1 MSIGIIGAGNLGSNF
16 ARALAGKSIPAMI
29 SSRRGPTGLKELASQ
44 IGPSIRPVSVAD
56 AALADTVLI
65 ALRWVDL
72 ESALRPLPAW
82 NGRIVIDGTNP
93 VAFLEP
99 NSPEARDPENP
110 LGAYGIKAIDLQGQV
125 SSEVFAKLVPG
136 ARVVKAFNHLQVE
149 LLPLPRTAD
158 GQRVLFYSGN
168 DADAKAK
175 VARLIAQLDFL
186 GVDLG
191 PLGVGGRLTQVP
203 GGTLATLNLISVRYS
218 TDVQES

>member
-1 MSIGIIGAGNLGSNF
+1 MTIGIIGAGSLGSNF
-16 ARALAGKSIPAMI
+16 ARALARKDIPVML
-29 SSRRGPTGLKELASQ
+29 SSRRGPNALRELASQ
-44 IGPSIRPVSVAD
+44 IGPSVRPVSVAD

-99 NSPEARDPENP
+99 NSPEARDPQNP
-110 LGAYGIKAIDLQGQV
+110 LAAYGIKAIDLHGQV
-125 SSEVFAKLVPG
+125 SSEVVARLVPG
-136 ARVVKAFNHLQVE
+136 ARLVKAFNHLQVE
-149 LLPLPRTAD
+149 LLPQPRTAD

-175 VARLIAQLDFL
+175 VASLIAQLDFL

-203 GGTLATLNLISVRYS
+203 GGTLATLNLISI
-218 TDVQES
+218 

>member
-1 MSIGIIGAGNLGSNF
+1 MSIGIIGAGNLGSTF
-16 ARALAGKSIPAMI
+16 ARALARKDIPAML
-29 SSRRGPTGLKELASQ
+29 SSRRGPNALRELASQ

-56 AALADTVLI
+56 AALADMVLI

-93 VAFLEP
+93 VAFLDP
-99 NSPEARDPENP
+99 KSPEARDAGNP
-110 LGAYGIKAIDLQGQV
+110 LAAYGIRAIDLQGQV
-125 SSEVFAKLVPG
+125 SSEVFAKFVPG
-136 ARVVKAFNHLQVE
+136 ARVIKAFNHLQVE

-168 DADAKAK
+168 DADAKTK
-175 VARLIAQLDFL
+175 VAALIAQLDFL

-203 GGTLATLNLISVRYS
+203 GGTLAMLNLISI
-218 TDVQES
+218 

>member
-16 ARALAGKSIPAMI
+16 ARALARKDIPAML
-29 SSRRGPTGLKELASQ
+29 SSRRGATALKELASK
-44 IGPSIRPVSVAD
+44 IGPSIRAATVAD
-56 AALADTVLI
+56 AALADMVLI

-110 LGAYGIKAIDLQGQV
+110 LAGYGIKAIDLHGQV
-125 SSEVFAKLVPG
+125 SSEALARLVPG

-149 LLPLPRTAD
+149 LLPLPRTTE

-175 VARLIAQLDFL
+175 VASLIAQLDFA

-191 PLGVGGRLTQVP
+191 ALGVGGRLTQFP
-203 GGTLATLNLISVRYS
+203 GGTLATLNLISI
-218 TDVQES
+218 

>member
-16 ARALAGKSIPAMI
+16 ARALARKDIPAML
-29 SSRRGPTGLKELASQ
+29 SSRRGPNALRELASQ
-44 IGPSIRPVSVAD
+44 IGPSIPPVSVAD
-56 AALADTVLI
+56 AALADMVLI

-72 ESALRPLPAW
+72 EPALRPLPAW

-93 VAFLEP
+93 VAFLDP
-99 NSPEARDPENP
+99 KSPEARDPGNP
-110 LGAYGIKAIDLQGQV
+110 LAAYGIKAIDLQEQV
-125 SSEVFAKLVPG
+125 SSEVFAKFVPG
-136 ARVVKAFNHLQVE
+136 ARVIKAFNHLQVE

-168 DADAKAK
+168 DADAKTK
-175 VARLIAQLDFL
+175 VAALIAQLDFL

-203 GGTLATLNLISVRYS
+203 GGTLATLNLISI
-218 TDVQES
+218 

>member
-16 ARALAGKSIPAMI
+16 ARALARKNIPAML
-29 SSRRGPTGLKELASQ
+29 SSRRGPTALKELASK
-44 IGPSIRPVSVAD
+44 IGPSIRPASVAD
-56 AALADTVLI
+56 AALADMVLI

-110 LGAYGIKAIDLQGQV
+110 LAGYGIKAIDLHGRV
-125 SSEVFAKLVPG
+125 SSEALAGLVPG

-175 VARLIAQLDFL
+175 VASLIAQLDFL

-203 GGTLATLNLISVRYS
+203 GGTLATLNLVSI
-218 TDVQES
+218 

>member
-16 ARALAGKSIPAMI
+16 ARALARKDIPAML
-29 SSRRGPTGLKELASQ
+29 SSRRGPDALRELASQ
-44 IGPSIRPVSVAD
+44 IGPSIRATSVAD
-56 AALADTVLI
+56 AAQADMVLA

-72 ESALRPLPAW
+72 ESTLRPLPAW

-93 VAFLEP
+93 VAFLDP
-99 NSPEARDPENP
+99 KSPEARDPGNP
-110 LGAYGIKAIDLQGQV
+110 LAAYGIKAIDLQGQV
-125 SSEVFAKLVPG
+125 SSEVVAKFVPG

-149 LLPLPRTAD
+149 LLPQPRTAD

-175 VARLIAQLDFL
+175 VASLIAQLDFA

-191 PLGVGGRLTQVP
+191 TLGASGRLTQFP
-203 GGTLATLNLISVRYS
+203 GGALATLKLISI
-218 TDVQES
+218 

>member
-16 ARALAGKSIPAMI
+16 ARALARKNIPAMI
-29 SSRRGPTGLKELASQ
+29 SSRRGPNELRKLASQ
-44 IGPSIRPVSVAD
+44 IGPSIHPASVAD
-56 AALADTVLI
+56 VAQADMVLI
-65 ALRWVDL
+65 ALRWADL
-72 ESALRPLPAW
+72 ESVLRPLPAW

-93 VAFLEP
+93 VAFLDP
-99 NSPEARDPENP
+99 NSPEARDPGNP
-110 LGAYGIKAIDLQGQV
+110 LAAYGIKGIDLHGLV
-125 SSEVFAKLVPG
+125 SSEVFARLVPG

-168 DADAKAK
+168 DADAKSR
-175 VARLIAQLDFL
+175 VASLIAQLDFL

-203 GGTLATLNLISVRYS
+203 GGTLATLNLVS
-218 TDVQES
+218 T

>member
-16 ARALAGKSIPAMI
+16 ARALARKNIPAML
-29 SSRRGPTGLKELASQ
+29 SSRRGPTALKELASK
-44 IGPSIRPVSVAD
+44 IGPSIRPATVAD
-56 AALADTVLI
+56 AALADMVLI

-110 LGAYGIKAIDLQGQV
+110 LAGYGIKAIDLHGQV
-125 SSEVFAKLVPG
+125 SSEALARLVPG

-149 LLPLPRTAD
+149 LLPLPRTTE

-175 VARLIAQLDFL
+175 VASLIAQLDFAGVEL
-186 GVDLG
+186 GA
-191 PLGVGGRLTQVP
+191 LGVGGRLTQFP
-203 GGTLATLNLISVRYS
+203 GGTLATLNLISI
-218 TDVQES
+218 

>member
-16 ARALAGKSIPAMI
+16 ARALARKNIPAML
-29 SSRRGPTGLKELASQ
+29 SSRRGPTALKELASR
-44 IGPSIRPVSVAD
+44 IGPSIRPASVAD
-56 AALADTVLI
+56 AALADMVLI

-72 ESALRPLPAW
+72 ESALHPLPAW
-82 NGRIVIDGTNP
+82 NRRIVIDGTNP

-110 LGAYGIKAIDLQGQV
+110 LAAYGIKAIGLQGQV

-175 VARLIAQLDFL
+175 VAGLIAQLDFL

-203 GGTLATLNLISVRYS
+203 GGTLATLNLISI
-218 TDVQES
+218 

>member
-16 ARALAGKSIPAMI
+16 ARALARKNIPAML
-29 SSRRGPTGLKELASQ
+29 SSRRGPTALKELASK
-44 IGPSIRPVSVAD
+44 IGPSIRPASVAD
-56 AALADTVLI
+56 AALADMVLI

-110 LGAYGIKAIDLQGQV
+110 LAGYGIKAIDLHGQV
-125 SSEVFAKLVPG
+125 SSEALARLVPG

-149 LLPLPRTAD
+149 LLPLPRTTE

-175 VARLIAQLDFL
+175 VASLIAQLDFA

-191 PLGVGGRLTQVP
+191 ELGVGGRLTQFP
-203 GGTLATLNLISVRYS
+203 GGTLATLNLISI
-218 TDVQES
+218 

>member
-16 ARALAGKSIPAMI
+16 ARALARKNIPAML
-29 SSRRGPTGLKELASQ
+29 SSRRGPTALKELASK
-44 IGPSIRPVSVAD
+44 IGPSIRPASVAD
-56 AALADTVLI
+56 AALADMVLI

-82 NGRIVIDGTNP
+82 KGRIVIDGTNP

-110 LGAYGIKAIDLQGQV
+110 LAGYGIKAIDLHGQV
-125 SSEVFAKLVPG
+125 SSEALARLVPG

-149 LLPLPRTAD
+149 LLPLPRTTE

-175 VARLIAQLDFL
+175 VASLIAQLDFA

-191 PLGVGGRLTQVP
+191 ALGVGGRLTQFP
-203 GGTLATLNLISVRYS
+203 GGTLATLNLISI
-218 TDVQES
+218 

>member
-16 ARALAGKSIPAMI
+16 ARALARKNIPAMI
-29 SSRRGPTGLKELASQ
+29 SSRRGPNELRKLASQ
-44 IGPSIRPVSVAD
+44 IGPSIHPASVAD
-56 AALADTVLI
+56 AAQADMVLI
-65 ALRWVDL
+65 ALRWADL

-99 NSPEARDPENP
+99 NAPEARDPENP
-110 LGAYGIKAIDLQGQV
+110 LAGYGIKAIDLHGQV
-125 SSEVFAKLVPG
+125 SSEALARLVPG

-149 LLPLPRTAD
+149 LLPLPKTTE

-175 VARLIAQLDFL
+175 VASLIAQLDFTGVHL
-186 GVDLG
+186 GE
-191 PLGVGGRLTQVP
+191 LGVGGRLTQFP
-203 GGTLATLNLISVRYS
+203 GGTLA
-218 TDVQES
+218 

>member
-16 ARALAGKSIPAMI
+16 ARALARKNIPAML
-29 SSRRGPTGLKELASQ
+29 SSRRGPTALKELASK
-44 IGPSIRPVSVAD
+44 IGPSIRPASVAD
-56 AALADTVLI
+56 AALADMVLI

-110 LGAYGIKAIDLQGQV
+110 LAGYGIKAIDLHGQV
-125 SSEVFAKLVPG
+125 SSEALARLVPG

-149 LLPLPRTAD
+149 LLPLPRTTE

-175 VARLIAQLDFL
+175 VASLIAQLDFA

-191 PLGVGGRLTQVP
+191 ALGAGGRLTQFP
-203 GGTLATLNLISVRYS
+203 GGTLATLNLISV
-218 TDVQES
+218 

>member
-16 ARALAGKSIPAMI
+16 ARALARKDIPAML
-29 SSRRGPTGLKELASQ
+29 SSRRGPNALRELASQ

-56 AALADTVLI
+56 AALADMVLI

-110 LGAYGIKAIDLQGQV
+110 LAGYGIKAIDLHGQV
-125 SSEVFAKLVPG
+125 SSEALARLVPG

-149 LLPLPRTAD
+149 LVPLPRTTE

-191 PLGVGGRLTQVP
+191 PLGVGGGLTQVP
-203 GGTLATLNLISVRYS
+203 GGTLATLNLIGI
-218 TDVQES
+218 

>member
-16 ARALAGKSIPAMI
+16 ARALARKDIPAML
-29 SSRRGPTGLKELASQ
+29 SSRRGPNALRELASK
-44 IGPSIRPVSVAD
+44 IGASIRPASVAD
-56 AALADTVLI
+56 AALADMVLI
-65 ALRWVDL
+65 AVRWVDL

-110 LGAYGIKAIDLQGQV
+110 LAAYGIKAIDLQGQV

-175 VARLIAQLDFL
+175 VASLIALLDFL

-203 GGTLATLNLISVRYS
+203 GGTLATLNLISI
-218 TDVQES
+218 

>member
-16 ARALAGKSIPAMI
+16 ARALARKDIPAML
-29 SSRRGPTGLKELASQ
+29 SSRRGPNALRELASK
-44 IGPSIRPVSVAD
+44 IGASIRPASVAD
-56 AALADTVLI
+56 AALADMVLI
-65 ALRWVDL
+65 AVRWVDL

-110 LGAYGIKAIDLQGQV
+110 LAAYGIKAIDLQGQV

-175 VARLIAQLDFL
+175 VAGLIAQLDFL

-203 GGTLATLNLISVRYS
+203 GGTLATLNLISI
-218 TDVQES
+218 